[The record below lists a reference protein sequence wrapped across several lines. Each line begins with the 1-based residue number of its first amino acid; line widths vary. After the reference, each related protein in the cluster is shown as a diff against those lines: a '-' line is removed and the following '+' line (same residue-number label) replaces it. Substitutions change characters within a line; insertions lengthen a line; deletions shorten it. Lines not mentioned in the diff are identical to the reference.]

1 MIKIEG
7 VHAGEFLL
15 SEANGTRSR
24 EEVIISAGNG
34 IVAAG
39 TLIAKITSA
48 NAAVPTV
55 KAGNVGNG
63 ALGTITVGSLAITG
77 TYLVTITEAAANGG
91 AFSLTDPTGREVGT
105 GSVGVAFTGGGL
117 TFTLADGATDFAV
130 ADGFSLAV
138 NANLGEWAPYDDDGA
153 NDGRRAAS
161 GILFASVEATTND
174 IRAVAVLRDAE
185 VIERLLTGLDA
196 AGKADLLALGIVI
209 RP

>member
-63 ALGTITVGSLAITG
+63 ALGAITVGSLAITG

>member
-7 VHAGEFLL
+7 VHAGEFLF

-34 IVAAG
+34 KVAAG

-48 NAAVPTV
+48 NAAVPTA
-55 KAGNVGNG
+55 KTGNLGNG
-63 ALGTITVGSLAITG
+63 VLGAITVGSLAITG

-91 AFSLTDPTGREVGT
+91 EFSLMDPTGREVGT
-105 GSVGVAFTGGGL
+105 GTVGVAFTGGGL
-117 TFTLADGATDFAV
+117 TFTLADGAVDFAV
-130 ADGFSLAV
+130 NDGFTLAV

-161 GILFASVEATTND
+161 GILFAPVDATSND

-196 AGKADLLALGIVI
+196 AGEADLLALGIVF

>member
-34 IVAAG
+34 KVAAG

-48 NAAVPTV
+48 NAAVPTA
-55 KAGNVGNG
+55 KAGNLGNG
-63 ALGTITVGSLAITG
+63 VLGAITVGSLAITG

-91 AFSLTDPTGREVGT
+91 AFSLMDPTGREVGT
-105 GSVGVAFTGGGL
+105 GTVGVAFTGGGL
-117 TFTLADGATDFAV
+117 TFTLADGAVDFAV
-130 ADGFSLAV
+130 NDGFTLAV

-161 GILFASVEATTND
+161 GILFAPVDATSND

-196 AGKADLLALGIVI
+196 AGEADLLALGIVF